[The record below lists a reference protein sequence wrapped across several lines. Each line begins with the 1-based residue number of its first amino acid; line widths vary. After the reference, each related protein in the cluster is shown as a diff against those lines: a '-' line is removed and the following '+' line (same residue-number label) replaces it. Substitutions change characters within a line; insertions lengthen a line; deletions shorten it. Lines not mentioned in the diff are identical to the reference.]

1 MKKKHNNNF
10 RAIFFC
16 RVTNLC
22 YHWFCGNV
30 WSSDSQLEAEKSWD
44 GERLKVAIIII
55 HYF

>member
-22 YHWFCGNV
+22 YHWFCSNV
-30 WSSDSQLEAEKSWD
+30 WSFDSQLEAQKSWD
-44 GERLKVAIIII
+44 GECLKVVIIII
-55 HYF
+55 HYL